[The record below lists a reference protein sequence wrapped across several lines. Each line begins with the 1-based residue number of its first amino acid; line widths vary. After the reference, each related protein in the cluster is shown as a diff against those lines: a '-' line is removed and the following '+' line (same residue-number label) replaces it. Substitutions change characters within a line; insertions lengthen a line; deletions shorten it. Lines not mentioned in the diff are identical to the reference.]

1 MDTRRILVANQY
13 SKLHFSLIEILNFL
27 DITSKNKENVLKFE
41 HDLLLFGYLLG
52 KSSSCH
58 FKNITMEDFLKY
70 IWDKILYLNH
80 LFSKKIINFRQ
91 KLSLSQILIE
101 SQVDRINANLD
112 KELNYFN
119 GNIPLRVLFFLN
131 LNCPSSNLFF

>member
-1 MDTRRILVANQY
+1 MDTRHISVANQY

-27 DITSKNKENVLKFE
+27 DTTSKTKENVLKYE

-58 FKNITMEDFLKY
+58 FKKITMEDFLKY
-70 IWDKILYLNH
+70 IWDKILYLNQ
-80 LFSKKIINFRQ
+80 LFSKKIINYRQ

-119 GNIPLRVLFFLN
+119 GNIPLRVIKTKKIGNYL
-131 LNCPSSNLFF
+131 